1 MSKSSLAVVVLTS
14 WIVVGIT
21 LNTELLDAQGSKPK
35 VKPGAKSGTPPKVNA
50 SDDGLPFVKTCK
62 AATGLVNRREYGS
75 GSAFCI
81 STDGYFL
88 TNRHVVEGLNPGET
102 VDVIMNAGEKTEKIL
117 KAKVMHLSEE
127 ERVDLAIL
135 KTDPSKELTA
145 LNLGDDSKLQETAA
159 VTAFGFPFGRSLASA
174 KNQFPSVTVT
184 SGRISALR
192 RNENRLEAIQVDA
205 AINPGCSGGPL
216 VDRQGKVVGVI
227 FAAIPLSG
235 ISFAVPVSRVK
246 DYIKAPHLMVKF
258 PKVRYSERYNQQR
271 IAIEFVELTPSTKPV
286 SMEVTIR
293 GVDNKPR
300 TVPVVRN
307 GSTFEAQ
314 AELFIKPTVAPP
326 LTLRVWRGKAS
337 TLVQVPDQSV
347 QLGAKRLLLSEC
359 RLVQRRPD
367 AHLITSLDGEK
378 FSASSADLPQVKSDG
393 GEIDLKLADRIQVF
407 SSDEADGEISFE
419 AVAKRD
425 GKPITTKSGQY
436 RCFGMPRHGAG
447 EFQGDPDPDELP
459 PGSMTIDAVIDGR
472 STLYVAPNGLF
483 WQHHEGE
490 LPACPDGT
498 RSAVMVNG
506 RKCRLNWQ
514 RDFDGEMMSNHTT
527 LKLGTAIYDAKLLS
541 LRDRPDGPHN
551 PIRGAISL
559 EQPSFDDNSLK
570 VTLRDTAAGAGHFR
584 VHLRPTT
591 YWMIPEPVAPRLKPP
606 TSARWTFDDDRSDRI
621 QDATGNQHVGHGPFP
636 TIVPGKVGNSLA
648 LDVGSVNC
656 GNIGD
661 FEKTDAFS
669 MGGWAW
675 ISNGTVFNNVC
686 SRMDGRVAFRGYD
699 FGIDGDKLGF
709 QFFHDAH
716 ARNGLSVRSA
726 ELFKTF
732 RWYHVFVTYDGSGNT
747 AGIRMYIDGA
757 PAEFVVLTDAL
768 AGTTRLNV
776 PFRIGHRE
784 IGSPFPEPMH
794 GMVDEV
800 RLYSRVLRPD
810 EVLTLATLTKPGPS
824 PTEPASLRDK
834 LVGAWSFDDVTQEKL
849 KPTVVNDSGPNKHH
863 GTIEFKDQD
872 VTFEAGKFGKAVKLN
887 NRVIQ
892 FGLTTGDF
900 ERTDSFSYGG
910 WVRRTNKSNQAII
923 SKMEHRGPYRGYD
936 LMIQNGKLRFGL
948 SSVWDAGQHEPQRM
962 LLVLGTDDISPDV
975 WHHVLATYDGSSK
988 AAGVSLY
995 VDGQPAKSKADYDNL
1010 DGSIRTVAPLC
1021 LGNRFNDPGGAY
1033 DGLIDEAV
1041 IYARCL
1047 TVDEVRSLVAGK
1059 PPAP

>member
-1 MSKSSLAVVVLTS
+1 MSKPSLVVFVLVSSVVVGVL
-14 WIVVGIT
+14 
-21 LNTELLDAQGSKPK
+21 LNTEPLNAQGSKPK
-35 VKPGAKSGTPPKVNA
+35 GGTEAKSGTPSKSNA
-50 SDDGLPFVKTCK
+50 PDDGLPFVKTCK

-81 STDGYFL
+81 STEGYFL
-88 TNRHVVEGLNPGET
+88 TNRHVVEGLKPGET
-102 VDVIMNAGEKTEKIL
+102 VEVVMNAGEKTEKIL
-117 KAKVMHLSEE
+117 KAKLLHVSEE

-145 LNLGDDSKLQETAA
+145 LGLGDDSKLQETAA
-159 VTAFGFPFGRSLASA
+159 VTAFGFPFGRSLASN
-174 KNQFPSVTVT
+174 KNQFPNVTVT

-192 RNENRLEAIQVDA
+192 RNDNVMEAIQVDA

-216 VDRQGKVVGVI
+216 VDRQGKVIGVV

-246 DYIKAPHLMVKF
+246 DYIKAPHIMVSM
-258 PKVRYSERYNQQR
+258 PNVRYSERHNKHR
-271 IAIEFVELTPSTKPV
+271 IAIELVEMTPSPKPV
-286 SMEVTIR
+286 SMELTLQ
-293 GVDNKPR
+293 GEDTAPR
-300 TVPVVRN
+300 TVPLQRN

-314 AELFIKPTVAPP
+314 VELFTKPTSAPP
-326 LTLRVWRGKAS
+326 LTLKVWRGKVS

-347 QLGAKRLLLSEC
+347 QFGAKRLLLSEC

-367 AHLITSLDGEK
+367 AHLITTLDGEK
-378 FSASSADLPQVKSDG
+378 FAASTNDLPQVKSEG

-407 SSDEADGEISFE
+407 SSDEANGEISVE
-419 AVAKRD
+419 VVAKRD
-425 GKPITTKSGQY
+425 GKQIATNSGKF
-436 RCFGMPRHGAG
+436 RCSGMPHHGAG
-447 EFQGDPDPDELP
+447 EFLADPNPDELP

-472 STLYVAPNGLF
+472 STLFVAPNGLF
-483 WQHHEGE
+483 WQHHEGT

-498 RSAVMVNG
+498 RSAVMLNG
-506 RKCRLNWQ
+506 RKWPLAWQ
-514 RDFDGEMMSNHTT
+514 RDFDGDMMSTHLP
-527 LKLGTAIYDAKLLS
+527 LKLGTTFYDAKLLS

-551 PIRGAISL
+551 TLRGAMSL
-559 EQPSFDDNSLK
+559 EKPSFDDNTLK
-570 VTLRDTAAGAGHFR
+570 ISLRDTAAGAGHFR
-584 VHLRPTT
+584 LHLRPNTH
-591 YWMIPEPVAPRLKPP
+591 WKIPEPVAPRLKPP
-606 TSARWTFDDDRSDRI
+606 TSARWTFDDDRSELI

-636 TIVPGKVGNSLA
+636 TIVPGKIGNSLA

-675 ISNGTVFNNVC
+675 INSGTVFHEVC
-686 SRMDGRVAFRGYD
+686 GRMDGRVGFRGHDLAIY
-699 FGIDGDKLGF
+699 GDKLGF
-709 QFFHDAH
+709 QLFHDAH
-716 ARNGLSVRSA
+716 ARNGLVVMSA
-726 ELFKTF
+726 ELLNTF
-732 RWYHVFVTYDGSGNT
+732 RWYHVFATYDGSGNT
-747 AGIRMYIDGA
+747 SGIRMYIDGA
-757 PAEFVVLTDAL
+757 PAEFVVQMEGLT
-768 AGTTRLNV
+768 GTTRLNV

-784 IGSPFPEPMH
+784 VGSPNAEPMH
-794 GMVDEV
+794 GMVDEI

-810 EVLTLATLTKPGPS
+810 EVLALATLTKPGPS

-834 LVGAWSFDDVTQEKL
+834 LVGAWSFDDIKQEKL
-849 KPTVVNDSGPNKHH
+849 KPTIVHDSGPNKHH

-892 FGLTTGDF
+892 FGPETGDF
-900 ERTDSFSYGG
+900 ERTDAFSVGC
-910 WVRRTNKSNQAII
+910 WVRRTNKPNQGII
-923 SKMEHRGPYRGYD
+923 SKLEQRSPFRGYD
-936 LMIQNGKLRFGL
+936 LMIQNGKPRIGL
-948 SSVWDAGQHEPQRM
+948 GSVWDGGQEEPARI
-962 LLVLGTDDISPDV
+962 LLVVGTDEIPADQ
-975 WHHVLATYDGSSK
+975 WHHVMATCDGSSK
-988 AAGVSLY
+988 ASGVTLY
-995 VDGQPAKSKADYDNL
+995 VDGQPAKSKIDFDKL

-1021 LGNRFNDPGGAY
+1021 LGNRFSDPGGAY

-1047 TVDEVRSLVAGK
+1047 TADEVRSLVAGK

>member
-1 MSKSSLAVVVLTS
+1 MSKSLLAVVVLAS

-21 LNTELLDAQGSKPK
+21 LKTEPLSAQGSKPK
-35 VKPGAKSGTPPKVNA
+35 GGMGAKAATPSKANI

-62 AATGLVNRREYGS
+62 AATGLVNRHEYGS

-81 STDGYFL
+81 STEGYFL

-102 VDVIMNAGEKTEKIL
+102 VDVIMNAGEKTEKTL
-117 KAKVMHLSEE
+117 KAKLMHMSEE

-135 KTDPSKELTA
+135 KADPSKELTA
-145 LNLGDDSKLQETAA
+145 LSLGDDSKLQETAA
-159 VTAFGFPFGRSLASA
+159 VTAFGFPFGRSLASN
-174 KNQFPSVTVT
+174 KNQFPNVTVT
-184 SGRISALR
+184 SGRISAMR
-192 RNENRLEAIQVDA
+192 RNDNVLEAIQVDA

-216 VDRQGKVVGVI
+216 VDRQGRVVGVV

-246 DYIKAPHLMVKF
+246 DYIKAPHLMVSF
-258 PKVRYSERYNQQR
+258 PKVRYSERYNPQR
-271 IAIEFVELTPSTKPV
+271 IKVELVELTPSTKPV
-286 SMEVTIR
+286 SVELTLE
-293 GVDNKPR
+293 GVDTKPR
-300 TVPVVRN
+300 TVPVQRN
-307 GSTFEAQ
+307 GSTLEAQ
-314 AELFIKPTVAPP
+314 VELFTRPTVAPP
-326 LTLRVWRGKAS
+326 LTLRIWRGKVW
-337 TLVQVPDQSV
+337 TLAQVPDQPV
-347 QLGAKRLLLSEC
+347 QFGAKRLLLSEC

-367 AHLITSLDGEK
+367 AHLITTLDGEK
-378 FSASSADLPQVKSDG
+378 FAASTNDLPQVKSG
-393 GEIDLKLADRIQVF
+393 GTEIDLKLADRIQVF

-425 GKPITTKSGQY
+425 GKLIATNSGQF

-447 EFQGDPDPDELP
+447 EFPGNPDPDELP
-459 PGSMTIDAVIDGR
+459 PGSMTIEAVIDGR
-472 STLYVAPNGLF
+472 STLHVAPNGLF

-559 EQPSFDDNSLK
+559 EQPSFDDNTLK
-570 VTLRDTAAGAGHFR
+570 ITLRDTAAGAGHFR

-621 QDATGNQHVGHGPFP
+621 HDATGNQHVGHGPFP
-636 TIVPGKVGNSLA
+636 TIIPGKVGNSLA

-661 FEKTDAFS
+661 FEKTDVFS

-675 ISNGTVFNNVC
+675 ISTGTVFHEVC
-686 SRMDGRVAFRGYD
+686 GRMDGRVGFRGHD
-699 FGIDGDKLGF
+699 LAIFGDKLGF
-709 QFFHDAH
+709 QLFHDAI
-716 ARNGLSVRSA
+716 ARNGLVVMSA
-726 ELFKTF
+726 ELLNTF
-732 RWYHVFVTYDGSGNT
+732 RWYHVFATYDGSGNT
-747 AGIRMYIDGA
+747 SGIRMYIDGA
-757 PAEFVVLTDAL
+757 PAEFVVQMEGLT
-768 AGTTRLNV
+768 GTTRLNV

-784 IGSPFPEPMH
+784 IGSPNAEPMH

-800 RLYSRVLRPD
+800 RLYSRVLSPD
-810 EVLTLATLTKPGPS
+810 EVLALATLTKPGPS

-834 LVGAWSFDDVTQEKL
+834 LVGAWSFDDVKQEKL
-849 KPTVVNDSGPNKHH
+849 KPTVVQDSGPNKHH

-872 VTFEAGKFGKAVKLN
+872 VTFEAGKFGKAIKLN
-887 NRVIQ
+887 SRVVQ
-892 FGLTTGDF
+892 FGPETGDF
-900 ERTDSFSYGG
+900 ERTDAFSLGC
-910 WVRRTNKSNQAII
+910 WVRRTNKNNQGII
-923 SKMEHRGPYRGYD
+923 SKMEQRGPFRGYD
-936 LMIQNGKLRFGL
+936 LMIQNGKPRIGL
-948 SSVWDAGQHEPQRM
+948 GSVWDAGQHEPQRI
-962 LLVLGTDDISPDV
+962 LLVVGTDDISADQ

-988 AAGVSLY
+988 AAGITLY
-995 VDGQPAKSKADYDNL
+995 VDGQPAKSKIEYDNL

-1021 LGNRFNDPGGAY
+1021 LGNRFSDPGGAY

-1047 TVDEVRSLVAGK
+1047 TADEVRNLVAGK
-1059 PPAP
+1059 PPVP